1 MYYFPFEKS
10 KISLILKKCT
20 LHAGVFCV
28 LKSRFCHLPSIT
40 ERDIERR
47 REKEREGKGEGE
59 RERERERGINR
70 SCLHVFVIANTFE
83 ANILEM
89 LD

>member
-10 KISLILKKCT
+10 KISWILKKCT

-47 REKEREGKGEGE
+47 RE
-59 RERERERGINR
+59 RERERERGR
-70 SCLHVFVIANTFE
+70 ESE
-83 ANILEM
+83 SESEREE
-89 LD
+89 

>member
-40 ERDIERR
+40 ERDIERHR
-47 REKEREGKGEGE
+47 EREGEGEGE
-59 RERERERGINR
+59 ERESERE
-70 SCLHVFVIANTFE
+70 E
-83 ANILEM
+83 
-89 LD
+89 